1 MSVKPEG
8 AVPFIRSR
16 SHGSSSAL
24 VLPSVRPA
32 VQEINELRL
41 GRFSMNG
48 GGQAIGFHL
57 AFFFLKMRRKQ
68 SHSAN
73 ERKND
78 QRLRLAKCI
87 KLIHETNSGALERV
101 LELSHVNKIVGRPPI
116 RLSSSLPS
124 TLWAGACSQGTL
136 LGRSVL

>member
-57 AFFFLKMRRKQ
+57 AFFFENATQAESFCQRK
-68 SHSAN
+68 
-73 ERKND
+73 K
-78 QRLRLAKCI
+78 K
-87 KLIHETNSGALERV
+87 
-101 LELSHVNKIVGRPPI
+101 
-116 RLSSSLPS
+116 
-124 TLWAGACSQGTL
+124 
-136 LGRSVL
+136 